1 MAQKF
6 KLRFGDGTTL
16 ALDED
21 GLRTWVGRGKVDEQT
36 TIQPPGGKGWQPL
49 GEFLARAGQTPSGRP
64 RASGPPPEPESLRL
78 APIQDEPEPDE
89 DLYDGDVIDGPLR
102 VAWLWLKR
110 GVLILVLLMGVG
122 SAAAWWPVWLPW
134 VTENGV
140 RLFTAI
146 DKQVHPE
153 RAAPR
158 ASAAEERERQL
169 RAAREAATEQ
179 LPHLDPASVER
190 VMAGSFVGALEP
202 AEVFSRSH
210 EAFQR
215 GLPSLSAEEAQEA
228 RELRAA
234 LQATL
239 PAVDR
244 ERLREYDRTR
254 ATRSTLPSE
263 DREALGLT
271 ARGARSLPPPKL
283 QRLQALSAKAIAAG
297 LTFAAAGPAAAS
309 PTGSPAH

>member
-21 GLRTWVGRGKVDEQT
+21 GLRTWVDGGKVDAQT
-36 TIQPPGGKGWQPL
+36 TVQPPGAKGWQPL
-49 GEFLARAGQTPSGRP
+49 QEFLAKAGKTPSRRP
-64 RASGPPPEPESLRL
+64 RGGGPPPEPEALRL
-78 APIQDEPEPDE
+78 APLQDEPEPDE
-89 DLYDGDVIDGPLR
+89 DLYDGEVSDGLLR

-146 DKQVHPE
+146 DNQVHPE

-158 ASAAEERERQL
+158 ESAAEERERQL

-179 LPHLDPASVER
+179 LPHLDPATIER
-190 VMAGSFVGALEP
+190 VMGGSLVGVLDP

-210 EAFQR
+210 EAIQR

-228 RELRAA
+228 RELRSA

-239 PAVDR
+239 SAAER
-244 ERLREYDRTR
+244 EGLREYDRMR
-254 ATRSTLPSE
+254 ASRSTLPSE

-271 ARGARSLPPPKL
+271 ARGARSLPAPQL
-283 QRLQALSAKAIAAG
+283 QRLRALWAKAIATG
-297 LTFAAAGPAAAS
+297 LTAARPVEAPTAGAPS
-309 PTGSPAH
+309 N

>member
-36 TIQPPGGKGWQPL
+36 TVQPPGAKGWQPL
-49 GEFLARAGQTPSGRP
+49 QEFLARAGKTSSGRP
-64 RASGPPPEPESLRL
+64 RGGSPPSEPESLRL
-78 APIQDEPEPDE
+78 APIQDEPEPDQ
-89 DLYDGDVIDGPLR
+89 DLYDGELIDGPLTI
-102 VAWLWLKR
+102 AWLWLKR
-110 GVLILVLLMGVG
+110 GVLILALLMGVG

-134 VTENGV
+134 VTEHGV
-140 RLFTAI
+140 MLFTAI

-153 RAAPR
+153 RAVPR
-158 ASAAEERERQL
+158 PSAEEERAGQL
-169 RAAREAATEQ
+169 RAAHDAATAQ
-179 LPHLDPASVER
+179 LPHLDAATIER
-190 VMAGSFVGALEP
+190 VIAGSLVGVLDP

-210 EAFQR
+210 EAIQR
-215 GLPSLSAEEAQEA
+215 GLPSLSTEEAEEA

-239 PAVDR
+239 QAADR
-244 ERLREYDRTR
+244 ERLREYDRMR
-254 ATRSTLPSE
+254 ALRSTLPFE

-271 ARGARSLPPPKL
+271 ARAARSLPAPQL
-283 QRLQALSAKAIAAG
+283 HRLQALWAKAVAAG
-297 LTFAAAGPAAAS
+297 LRVSAPRPIAATPS
-309 PTGSPAH
+309 VPPSD